1 MELPD
6 LSLNPSSAAAA
17 GPSAGAAE
25 TPIAPPSE
33 PGAAAEQPVISLRN
47 VNHWFGS
54 GEARKHA
61 LKDITLD
68 IYPGQIVI
76 CTGPSGSGKTTL
88 LTMLGGL
95 RSCQDGSLK
104 ILGQELNG
112 ASKEQLADLRL
123 NVGFIFQAHN
133 LMMFLNARRN
143 VRLSLELHDRF
154 YDQDM
159 DQLATEMLEKVG
171 LGDRVDYMPA
181 KLSGGQRQ
189 RVAIARLLRQDP
201 TLLLADEPLASL
213 DPRLAAS
220 LLNLLLA
227 EATPPRALL
236 LSLHRPDLLVG
247 FDRAIGLRAGR
258 LVFDVAAGDL
268 RGPAGVARLQDLYR
282 GEDREMDRETGR
294 EMAGPSDATRD
305 YEPGQPAGPAGAGP
319 FLAAPDR

>member
-1 MELPD
+1 MERPD
-6 LSLNPSSAAAA
+6 PALDPSGAAAA
-17 GPSAGAAE
+17 GPSAGAAA
-25 TPIAPPSE
+25 TPIAQSSDPSPTAE
-33 PGAAAEQPVISLRN
+33 DSKGEQPVISLQN

-54 GEARKHA
+54 GDSRKHA

-159 DQLATEMLEKVG
+159 DQLATTMLEKVG
-171 LGDRVDYMPA
+171 LGDRVEYMPA
-181 KLSGGQRQ
+181 NLSGGQRQ
-189 RVAIARLLRQDP
+189 RVAIARALVSQPKILLG
-201 TLLLADEPLASL
+201 DEPTAALDKESGRTVVELMQQLAREQNTTIIMVTHDNKIL
-213 DPRLAAS
+213 DVADRIIIVDDGRLAT
-220 LLNLLLA
+220 A
-227 EATPPRALL
+227 EQE
-236 LSLHRPDLLVG
+236 
-247 FDRAIGLRAGR
+247 
-258 LVFDVAAGDL
+258 AAFVQRMRD
-268 RGPAGVARLQDLYR
+268 PAH
-282 GEDREMDRETGR
+282 
-294 EMAGPSDATRD
+294 
-305 YEPGQPAGPAGAGP
+305 
-319 FLAAPDR
+319 